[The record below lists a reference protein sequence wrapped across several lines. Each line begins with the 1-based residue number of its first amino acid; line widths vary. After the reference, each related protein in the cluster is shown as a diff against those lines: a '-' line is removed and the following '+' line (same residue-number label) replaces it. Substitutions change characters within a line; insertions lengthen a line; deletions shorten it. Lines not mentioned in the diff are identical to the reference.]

1 MTLQK
6 EFYANFIVQRLTLK
20 VINMDTLYLVF
31 KDRFQYSLY
40 LNSFRCPIDDNFS
53 PQAKRHLNELPLAC
67 QAHFSHSRKSFS
79 GMKQPLSRQNLL
91 LREAA
96 RTCFKWLGCQLPC
109 FRQRGIIDTSGNL
122 SSAAWREIEMGRSS
136 EKHLAPFT
144 STCDSLFLLLAG
156 FFSNDSR
163 ANRHLLNRVIRR
175 HFKERVRRFAANDI
189 GQPVHSL
196 AN

>member
-31 KDRFQYSLY
+31 KDRFQLLRIQYSWS

-67 QAHFSHSRKSFS
+67 QAHSYHSRKSFS

-96 RTCFKWLGCQLPC
+96 RICFKM
-109 FRQRGIIDTSGNL
+109 
-122 SSAAWREIEMGRSS
+122 AWM
-136 EKHLAPFT
+136 
-144 STCDSLFLLLAG
+144 STAVFQAKRHYRHGWEFVKRRLE
-156 FFSNDSR
+156 R
-163 ANRHLLNRVIRR
+163 NRNGA
-175 HFKERVRRFAANDI
+175 K
-189 GQPVHSL
+189 Q
-196 AN
+196 